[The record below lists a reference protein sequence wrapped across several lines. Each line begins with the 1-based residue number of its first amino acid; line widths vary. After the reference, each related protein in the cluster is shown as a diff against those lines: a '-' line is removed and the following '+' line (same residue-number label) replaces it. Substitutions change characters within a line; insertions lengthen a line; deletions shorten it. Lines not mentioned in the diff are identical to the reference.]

1 MSWTASMAVVQIY
14 DLSSR
19 PSSPFSQAHQQ
30 NSWSG
35 TQEFPSGA
43 YEILPHCSIACQ
55 DPPLLFQLNQI
66 PGPEDVYRK
75 DSFWV
80 DIILTA
86 RPR

>member
-1 MSWTASMAVVQIY
+1 MDCFDGSCTN
-14 DLSSR
+14 LR
-19 PSSPFSQAHQQ
+19 SQLKAFL
-30 NSWSG
+30 
-35 TQEFPSGA
+35 TLFPSPPAKQLEWDSRVPIGA